1 MPYQRYN
8 LDSAETTAT
17 ILDGINVQL
26 LYVTR
31 SRYDAQWQSIMHT
44 HPFTE
49 LFYIVEGQG
58 KFFVDESVRF
68 VKNDDFIIIN
78 PNVMH
83 TEYSDGKTS
92 FEYIVL
98 GIDGLSFHS
107 QPDKKTNYSL
117 YNFKN
122 YRTDMLFYMKS
133 IIQELHQ
140 KDSGY
145 REICTNLLETLVL
158 LTLRNTKS
166 EFTVASSDRISR
178 ECKFIEQYLDEH
190 FSENISLDTL
200 SRLTYMNKY
209 YMVHAFK
216 KYKGISPINY
226 LIDRRISEA
235 KHLLQTT
242 NYAVSKIAQA
252 VGFSSQSYFSQ
263 VFRKELEMTP
273 LQYRKLFEKS

>member
-31 SRYDAQWQSIMHT
+31 SRYDTQWQSIMHT

-273 LQYRKLFEKS
+273 LQYRKLFEKC

>member
-8 LDSAETTAT
+8 LDSAETNAT

-31 SRYDAQWQSIMHT
+31 SRCDAQWQSVMHT

-49 LFYIVEGQG
+49 LFYIVDGQG
-58 KFFVDESVRF
+58 KFLVEDDVRF

-78 PNVMH
+78 PNVLH
-83 TEYSDGKTS
+83 TELSDAKTS

-98 GIDGLSFHS
+98 GIDGLSFQTEKDQDS
-107 QPDKKTNYSL
+107 NYGI

-133 IIQELHQ
+133 IIRELHQ
-140 KDSGY
+140 KSSGY

-158 LTLRNTKS
+158 LILRNTKS
-166 EFTVASSDRISR
+166 GFTVASSDRTSR
-178 ECKFIEQYLDEH
+178 ECRFIEQYLDEH
-190 FSENISLDTL
+190 FSEDISLDTL

-209 YMVHAFK
+209 YIVHAFK
-216 KYKGISPINY
+216 KYKGVSPINY
-226 LIDRRISEA
+226 LINIRISEA

-242 NYAVSKIAQA
+242 NYSVSKIAQSI
-252 VGFSSQSYFSQ
+252 GFSSQSYFSQ

-273 LQYRKLFEKS
+273 LQYRKLCEKN

>member
-8 LDSAETTAT
+8 LDSAETSAT

-31 SRYDAQWQSIMHT
+31 SRCDAQWQSMMHT

-49 LFYIVEGQG
+49 LFYIVDGQG
-58 KFFVDESVRF
+58 KFLVEDDVRF

-78 PNVMH
+78 PNVLH
-83 TEYSDGKTS
+83 TELSDAKTS

-98 GIDGLSFHS
+98 GIDGLSFQS
-107 QPDKKTNYSL
+107 EKDQDANYGI

-122 YRTDMLFYMKS
+122 HRTDMLFYMKS
-133 IIQELHQ
+133 IIRELHQ
-140 KDSGY
+140 KSSGY

-158 LTLRNTKS
+158 LILRNTKS
-166 EFTVASSDRISR
+166 EFTVASSDRTSR
-178 ECKFIEQYLDEH
+178 ECRFIEQYLDEH
-190 FSENISLDTL
+190 FSEDISLDTL

-209 YMVHAFK
+209 YIVHAFK
-216 KYKGISPINY
+216 KYKGVSPINY
-226 LIDRRISEA
+226 LINIRISEA

-242 NYAVSKIAQA
+242 NYSVSKIAQSI
-252 VGFSSQSYFSQ
+252 GFSSQSYFSQ

-273 LQYRKLFEKS
+273 LQYRKLCEKN